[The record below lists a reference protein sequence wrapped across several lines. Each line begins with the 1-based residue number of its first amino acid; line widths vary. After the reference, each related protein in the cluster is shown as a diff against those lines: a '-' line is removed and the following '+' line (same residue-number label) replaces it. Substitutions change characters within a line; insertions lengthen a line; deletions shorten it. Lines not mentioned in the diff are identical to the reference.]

1 MDIVNILKLIRKLLG
16 KADTPPPI
24 TIYEKYNG
32 DFFILKSDESLLEKL
47 PKPRDYNLGIEK
59 IGGDLGKEMREIYF
73 HTDDIPEKF
82 IDIKP
87 LEVLMPELERETKE
101 SLAEY
106 IKGLSFT
113 PVTIL
118 PSSMEEVYL
127 EKLFNNEIVNS
138 KTTSCSELDNA
149 CVVNIVDCGLTI
161 TSRYDIFHYS
171 AQITDIDKFVNFI
184 WKYVIDLDTDTV
196 VFIRLIDF
204 NFSTN
209 LDNKL
214 FKIRRSFRLL
224 YDI

>member
-1 MDIVNILKLIRKLLG
+1 MVNILKLIKKLLG

-24 TIYEKYNG
+24 TIYEKYDGN
-32 DFFILKSDESLLEKL
+32 FFILKSDESLLEKL
-47 PKPRDYNLGIEK
+47 PKPRNYNLGIETYK

-73 HTDDIPEKF
+73 HTDNIPEKF

-87 LEVLMPELERETKE
+87 LEVLMPEL
-101 SLAEY
+101 
-106 IKGLSFT
+106 
-113 PVTIL
+113 
-118 PSSMEEVYL
+118 
-127 EKLFNNEIVNS
+127 
-138 KTTSCSELDNA
+138 DNA
-149 CVVNIVDCGLTI
+149 CVVNIVGCGLTI

-171 AQITDIDKFVNFI
+171 AQITDIDRFVNFI

-214 FKIRRSFRLL
+214 FIIRRSFRLL